1 MLMIW
6 LALPHPRFQTM
17 KTITQTFAG
26 KFENLEKVSR
36 FVEENAHLLG
46 FAESA
51 LYAIETAVDE
61 AFSNIIDHA
70 YPGDS
75 AGDIECTCLTDNEK
89 ITIIL
94 RDHGQPFNPEEVPQ
108 PVIDC
113 CLEDRRE
120 RGLGL
125 FVMRKC
131 MDEVV
136 FDFSQEKGNTLTM
149 TKYRETPA

>member
-1 MLMIW
+1 
-6 LALPHPRFQTM
+6 M

-26 KFENLEKVSR
+26 KFENLEKVSH
-36 FVEENAHLLG
+36 FIGENALPVG
-46 FAESA
+46 FDDSV
-51 LYAIETAVDE
+51 LYTIETAVDE

-70 YPGDS
+70 YPGEN
-75 AGDIECTCLTDNEK
+75 AGDIECTCISDSEK
-89 ITIIL
+89 FTIIL

-108 PVIDC
+108 PIIDC
-113 CLEDRRE
+113 CLEDRTE